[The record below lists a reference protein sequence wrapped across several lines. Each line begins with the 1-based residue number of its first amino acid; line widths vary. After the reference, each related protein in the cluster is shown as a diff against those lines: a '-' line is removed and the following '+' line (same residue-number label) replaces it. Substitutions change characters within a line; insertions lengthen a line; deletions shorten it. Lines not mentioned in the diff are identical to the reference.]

1 MMFARGKERKQSNLS
16 SNSSVP
22 RIDGSKRFKAK
33 TDKSE
38 PYQSDSEVREG
49 SPSVEKP
56 LDNSSSIHAI
66 QEKLNRRRSASR
78 RDKLLD
84 SKLKNKSN

>member
-16 SNSSVP
+16 TNSSVP

-33 TDKSE
+33 IDKSE

-66 QEKLNRRRSASR
+66 QEKLNRRRSAYR

-84 SKLKNKSN
+84 TKLKNKSN

>member
-1 MMFARGKERKQSNLS
+1 MGTKGVDFIIATTGKSSVKQFNSSLLNSKQKPKPQQGFYSSVDITNPHSSMMFARGKERKQSNLS

-38 PYQSDSEVREG
+38 PY
-49 SPSVEKP
+49 
-56 LDNSSSIHAI
+56 
-66 QEKLNRRRSASR
+66 
-78 RDKLLD
+78 
-84 SKLKNKSN
+84 